1 MKSKSTFS
9 WRPWTPNETWSIAC
23 RLFIFF
29 SLSTA
34 ASHVISEMSAANNSK
49 ASQSVALSQEKLAQT
64 ESKVT
69 SKKAPIIEL
78 SIKLESH
85 DEEENKILIE
95 LFPEKAPQHV
105 NQFLRLVEEGFYHG
119 LIFHRVIPN
128 FVIQA
133 GGYDSELKYFSS
145 EQKIINESFNG
156 LKNAKHTVSMA
167 RLSKPDSADT
177 QFFINLRDNN
187 HLDSSEGNPGYTVFG
202 KVIDGF
208 EVIEEIELQD
218 TESREGFFGLPV
230 SPVTIIT
237 TKTRDLQKQNADQ
250 DLKL

>member
-1 MKSKSTFS
+1 MKSKSTLS
-9 WRPWTPNETWSIAC
+9 WRTWAPNETWSIAC

-29 SLSTA
+29 SLSTT
-34 ASHVISEMSAANNSK
+34 ASHVISEVSGVNNSE
-49 ASQSVALSQEKLAQT
+49 ASPSVTISQEKLVQT
-64 ESKVT
+64 ESEAT

-78 SIKLESH
+78 SIKLESNN
-85 DEEENKILIE
+85 EEENKILIE

-105 NQFLRLVEEGFYHG
+105 NQFLRLVNEGFYDG

-156 LKNAKHTVSMA
+156 LKNAKHTVAMA

-187 HLDSSEGNPGYTVFG
+187 HLDSSGDNPGYTVFG

-230 SPVTIIT
+230 SPVTIIA
-237 TKTRDLQKQNADQ
+237 TKARDL
-250 DLKL
+250 

>member
-1 MKSKSTFS
+1 MKSKSTLS
-9 WRPWTPNETWSIAC
+9 RRTWAPNETWSIAC

-34 ASHVISEMSAANNSK
+34 ASHVISKVSKVNNSE
-49 ASQSVALSQEKLAQT
+49 APQSVTISQEKLVQT
-64 ESKVT
+64 ESKAT

-78 SIKLESH
+78 SIKLENNN
-85 DEEENKILIE
+85 EPENKILIE

-105 NQFLRLVEEGFYHG
+105 NQFLRLVNEGFYDG

-156 LKNAKHTVSMA
+156 LKNAKHTVAMA

-230 SPVTIIT
+230 SPVTIIA
-237 TKTRDLQKQNADQ
+237 TKTLDP
-250 DLKL
+250 

>member
-1 MKSKSTFS
+1 MKSKSTLS
-9 WRPWTPNETWSIAC
+9 WRTWAPNETWSIAC

-29 SLSTA
+29 SLSTTT
-34 ASHVISEMSAANNSK
+34 SHVISEVSGVNNLE
-49 ASQSVALSQEKLAQT
+49 ASQTVTVSQEKLVQT
-64 ESKVT
+64 GSKAT

-78 SIKLESH
+78 SIKLENNN
-85 DEEENKILIE
+85 EPENKILIE

-105 NQFLRLVEEGFYHG
+105 NQFLRLVNEGFYDG

-133 GGYDSELKYFSS
+133 GGYDSELKYFSN
-145 EQKIINESFNG
+145 EQKIVNESFNG
-156 LKNAKHTVSMA
+156 LKNAKHTVAMA

-230 SPVTIIT
+230 SPVTIIA
-237 TKTRDLQKQNADQ
+237 TKTRVL
-250 DLKL
+250 

>member
-1 MKSKSTFS
+1 MKSKSKLS
-9 WRPWTPNETWSIAC
+9 WWIWAPNETWSIAC

-29 SLSTA
+29 SLSTT
-34 ASHVISEMSAANNSK
+34 ASHVISEASKVNNSK
-49 ASQSVALSQEKLAQT
+49 ASQSVTGSQEKLVQT
-64 ESKVT
+64 ESKAT

-78 SIKLESH
+78 SIKLESNN
-85 DEEENKILIE
+85 ETENKILIE

-105 NQFLRLVEEGFYHG
+105 NQFLRLVNEGFYDG

-156 LKNAKHTVSMA
+156 LKNAKHTVAMA

-208 EVIEEIELQD
+208 GVIEEIELQD

-230 SPVTIIT
+230 SPVTIIA
-237 TKTRDLQKQNADQ
+237 TKTRDR
-250 DLKL
+250 

>member
-1 MKSKSTFS
+1 MKSKSILS
-9 WRPWTPNETWSIAC
+9 WKTWVPNETWSIAC

-29 SLSTA
+29 SLSTT
-34 ASHVISEMSAANNSK
+34 ASHAISKVSGVNNSE
-49 ASQSVALSQEKLAQT
+49 ASQSVNISQEKLVQT
-64 ESKVT
+64 ESKAT

-78 SIKLESH
+78 SIKLESNN
-85 DEEENKILIE
+85 ETENKILIE

-105 NQFLRLVEEGFYHG
+105 NQFLRLVNEGFYDG

-156 LKNAKHTVSMA
+156 LKNAKHTVAMA

-230 SPVTIIT
+230 SPVTIIA
-237 TKTRDLQKQNADQ
+237 TKARDL
-250 DLKL
+250 

>member
-1 MKSKSTFS
+1 MKSKSTLS
-9 WRPWTPNETWSIAC
+9 WRTWAPNETWSIAC
-23 RLFIFF
+23 RLFVFF
-29 SLSTA
+29 SLSTT
-34 ASHVISEMSAANNSK
+34 ASHAISKVSGVNNSE
-49 ASQSVALSQEKLAQT
+49 ASQSVTVSQEKLVQA
-64 ESKVT
+64 ESKAT
-69 SKKAPIIEL
+69 SKKAPVIEL
-78 SIKLESH
+78 SIKLESNN
-85 DEEENKILIE
+85 ERENKILIE
-95 LFPEKAPQHV
+95 LFPDKAPQHV
-105 NQFLRLVEEGFYHG
+105 NQFLRLVNEGFYDG

-156 LKNAKHTVSMA
+156 LKNAKHTVAMA

-230 SPVTIIT
+230 SPVKIIAA
-237 TKTRDLQKQNADQ
+237 KTRDR
-250 DLKL
+250 

>member
-1 MKSKSTFS
+1 MKSQSTLS
-9 WRPWTPNETWSIAC
+9 WRTWAPNETWSITC
-23 RLFIFF
+23 HLFIFF
-29 SLSTA
+29 SLSTT
-34 ASHVISEMSAANNSK
+34 ASHVISEVSGVNNSE
-49 ASQSVALSQEKLAQT
+49 ASQSVTVSQEKLVQT
-64 ESKVT
+64 ASKAT
-69 SKKAPIIEL
+69 SRKAPIIEL
-78 SIKLESH
+78 SIKLESNS
-85 DEEENKILIE
+85 EPEKKILIE

-105 NQFLRLVEEGFYHG
+105 NQFLRLVNEGFYDG

-156 LKNAKHTVSMA
+156 LKNAKHTVAMA

-177 QFFINLRDNN
+177 QFYINLRDNN

-230 SPVTIIT
+230 SPVTITAIE
-237 TKTRDLQKQNADQ
+237 TRDL
-250 DLKL
+250 

>member
-1 MKSKSTFS
+1 MKSKSTLS
-9 WRPWTPNETWSIAC
+9 WRTWAPNETWSIAC
-23 RLFIFF
+23 RLFVFF
-29 SLSTA
+29 SLSTT
-34 ASHVISEMSAANNSK
+34 ASHAISKVSGVNNSE
-49 ASQSVALSQEKLAQT
+49 ASQSVTVSQEKLVQA
-64 ESKVT
+64 ESKAT

-78 SIKLESH
+78 SIKLESNN
-85 DEEENKILIE
+85 ETENKILIE

-105 NQFLRLVEEGFYHG
+105 NQFLRLVNEGFYDG

-156 LKNAKHTVSMA
+156 LKNAKHTVAMA

-230 SPVTIIT
+230 SPVTIIA
-237 TKTRDLQKQNADQ
+237 TKARDL
-250 DLKL
+250 

>member
-1 MKSKSTFS
+1 MKSQSTLS
-9 WRPWTPNETWSIAC
+9 WRTWAPNETWSITC
-23 RLFIFF
+23 HLFIFF
-29 SLSTA
+29 SLSTT
-34 ASHVISEMSAANNSK
+34 ASHVISEVSGVSNSE
-49 ASQSVALSQEKLAQT
+49 ASQSVTVSQEKLVQK
-64 ESKVT
+64 ESKAT
-69 SKKAPIIEL
+69 STKAPIIEL
-78 SIKLESH
+78 SIKLESKK
-85 DEEENKILIE
+85 EEENKILIE

-105 NQFLRLVEEGFYHG
+105 NQFLRLVNEGFYDG

-156 LKNAKHTVSMA
+156 LKNAKHTVAMA

-187 HLDSSEGNPGYTVFG
+187 HLDSSDGNPGYTVFG

-230 SPVTIIT
+230 SPVTIIA
-237 TKTRDLQKQNADQ
+237 TKTLDL
-250 DLKL
+250 

>member
-1 MKSKSTFS
+1 MKSKSTLS
-9 WRPWTPNETWSIAC
+9 WRIWASNETWSIAF
-23 RLFIFF
+23 RFFIFF
-29 SLSTA
+29 SLATN
-34 ASHVISEMSAANNSK
+34 ASHIISGVSEKDSSG
-49 ASQSVALSQEKLAQT
+49 ASQSVAGPQEKRVQT
-64 ESKVT
+64 EPKAT
-69 SKKAPIIEL
+69 SKKASIIEL
-78 SIKLESH
+78 SIKLESNN
-85 DEEENKILIE
+85 EEENKILIE

-105 NQFLRLVEEGFYHG
+105 NQFLRLVREGFYHG

-156 LKNAKHTVSMA
+156 LKNAKHTVAMA

-187 HLDSSEGNPGYTVFG
+187 HLDSREGNPGYTVFG

-218 TESREGFFGLPV
+218 TESRDGFFGLPV
-230 SPVTIIT
+230 SPVTIIA
-237 TKTRDLQKQNADQ
+237 TKTRDLQR
-250 DLKL
+250 

>member
-1 MKSKSTFS
+1 MKSKSTLS
-9 WRPWTPNETWSIAC
+9 WRTWAPNETWSIAC

-29 SLSTA
+29 ALSTT
-34 ASHVISEMSAANNSK
+34 ASHAISKVSGVNNSE
-49 ASQSVALSQEKLAQT
+49 ASQSVTVSQEKLVQI
-64 ESKVT
+64 ESKAT

-78 SIKLESH
+78 SIKLESNN
-85 DEEENKILIE
+85 EPENKILIE

-105 NQFLRLVEEGFYHG
+105 NQFLRLVNEGFYDG

-156 LKNAKHTVSMA
+156 LKNAKHTVAMA

-230 SPVTIIT
+230 SPVTIIA
-237 TKTRDLQKQNADQ
+237 TKTSDR
-250 DLKL
+250 

>member
-1 MKSKSTFS
+1 MKSKSTLS
-9 WRPWTPNETWSIAC
+9 WRTWAPNETWSIAC
-23 RLFIFF
+23 RLFVFF
-29 SLSTA
+29 SLSTT
-34 ASHVISEMSAANNSK
+34 ASHAISKVSGVNNSE
-49 ASQSVALSQEKLAQT
+49 ASQSVTVSQEKLVQA
-64 ESKVT
+64 ESKAT

-78 SIKLESH
+78 SIKLESNNEPE
-85 DEEENKILIE
+85 DKILIE

-105 NQFLRLVEEGFYHG
+105 NQFLRLVNEGFYDG

-145 EQKIINESFNG
+145 EQKIKNESFNG
-156 LKNAKHTVSMA
+156 LKNAKHTVAMA

-230 SPVTIIT
+230 SPVTIIA
-237 TKTRDLQKQNADQ
+237 TKARDL
-250 DLKL
+250 

>member
-1 MKSKSTFS
+1 MKSKSTVS
-9 WRPWTPNETWSIAC
+9 WRTWAPNETWSIAC

-29 SLSTA
+29 SLSMTT
-34 ASHVISEMSAANNSK
+34 SHVISEDSGVNNLE
-49 ASQSVALSQEKLAQT
+49 ASQSVTVSQEKLVQT
-64 ESKVT
+64 ESKAT
-69 SKKAPIIEL
+69 PKKAPIVEL

-85 DEEENKILIE
+85 NEEENKILIE

-105 NQFLRLVEEGFYHG
+105 NQFLRLVNEGFYDG

-133 GGYDSELKYFSS
+133 GGYNSELKYFSS
-145 EQKIINESFNG
+145 EQKIRNESFNG
-156 LKNAKHTVSMA
+156 LKNAKHTVAMA

-230 SPVTIIT
+230 SPVTIIAT
-237 TKTRDLQKQNADQ
+237 ETRDL
-250 DLKL
+250 

>member
-1 MKSKSTFS
+1 MKSKSTLS
-9 WRPWTPNETWSIAC
+9 WRTWAPNETWSIAC

-29 SLSTA
+29 SLSTT
-34 ASHVISEMSAANNSK
+34 ASHVISEVSGVNNSE
-49 ASQSVALSQEKLAQT
+49 ASQSVTVSQEKLVQT
-64 ESKVT
+64 ESKAT

-78 SIKLESH
+78 SIKLES
-85 DEEENKILIE
+85 DNEEQNKILLE

-105 NQFLRLVEEGFYHG
+105 NQFLRLVNDGFYDG

-133 GGYDSELKYFSS
+133 GGYDSELNYFPS

-156 LKNAKHTVSMA
+156 LKNVKHTVAMA

-187 HLDSSEGNPGYTVFG
+187 HLDS
-202 KVIDGF
+202 
-208 EVIEEIELQD
+208 
-218 TESREGFFGLPV
+218 
-230 SPVTIIT
+230 
-237 TKTRDLQKQNADQ
+237 
-250 DLKL
+250 

>member
-1 MKSKSTFS
+1 MKSKSTLS
-9 WRPWTPNETWSIAC
+9 WRTWAPNETWSIAC
-23 RLFIFF
+23 HLFIFF
-29 SLSTA
+29 SLSTT
-34 ASHVISEMSAANNSK
+34 ASHVISEVSGVSNSE
-49 ASQSVALSQEKLAQT
+49 ASQSVTVSQEKLVQT
-64 ESKVT
+64 ASKAT
-69 SKKAPIIEL
+69 SRKAPIIEL
-78 SIKLESH
+78 SIKLENNN
-85 DEEENKILIE
+85 EEENIILIE

-105 NQFLRLVEEGFYHG
+105 NQFLRLVNEGFYDG

-156 LKNAKHTVSMA
+156 LKNAKWTVAMA

-187 HLDSSEGNPGYTVFG
+187 HLDSTEGNPGYTVFG

-218 TESREGFFGLPV
+218 TESRQGFFGLPV
-230 SPVTIIT
+230 SPVRIIA
-237 TKTRDLQKQNADQ
+237 TKTRDL
-250 DLKL
+250 

>member
-1 MKSKSTFS
+1 MKSKSTLS
-9 WRPWTPNETWSIAC
+9 WRNWAPNEARSIAC

-29 SLSTA
+29 SLSTT
-34 ASHVISEMSAANNSK
+34 ASHVISEVSGVSNSE
-49 ASQSVALSQEKLAQT
+49 ASQSVTVSQEELVQT
-64 ESKVT
+64 ASKAT
-69 SKKAPIIEL
+69 SRKAPIIEL
-78 SIKLESH
+78 SIKLENNS
-85 DEEENKILIE
+85 EEENIILIE

-105 NQFLRLVEEGFYHG
+105 NQFLRLVNEGFYDG

-145 EQKIINESFNG
+145 EQKIVNESFNG
-156 LKNAKHTVSMA
+156 LKNAKHTVAMA

-230 SPVTIIT
+230 LPVTIIA
-237 TKTRDLQKQNADQ
+237 TKTRDL
-250 DLKL
+250 

>member
-1 MKSKSTFS
+1 M
-9 WRPWTPNETWSIAC
+9 PVAC
-23 RLFIFF
+23 LFFF
-29 SLSTA
+29 SISTA
-34 ASHVISEMSAANNSK
+34 ASHVISKVSGINNSE
-49 ASQSVALSQEKLAQT
+49 ASQSVTVSRENLVQT
-64 ESKVT
+64 ESKAP

-78 SIKLESH
+78 SIKLESNK
-85 DEEENKILIE
+85 EQENKILIE
-95 LFPEKAPQHV
+95 LFPDKAPQHV
-105 NQFLRLVEEGFYHG
+105 NQFLRLVNEGFYDG

-145 EQKIINESFNG
+145 DQKIINESFNG
-156 LKNAKHTVSMA
+156 LKNAKHTVAMA

-187 HLDSSEGNPGYTVFG
+187 HLDSTEGNPGYTVFG

-218 TESREGFFGLPV
+218 TESREGFFGLPA

-237 TKTRDLQKQNADQ
+237 TKTRDR
-250 DLKL
+250 

>member
-1 MKSKSTFS
+1 VKSKSTLS
-9 WRPWTPNETWSIAC
+9 WRTWAPNETWSIAC
-23 RLFIFF
+23 RLFVFF
-29 SLSTA
+29 SLSTT
-34 ASHVISEMSAANNSK
+34 ASHAISKVSGVNNSE
-49 ASQSVALSQEKLAQT
+49 ASQSVTVSQEKLVQA
-64 ESKVT
+64 ESKAT

-78 SIKLESH
+78 SIKLESNN
-85 DEEENKILIE
+85 ETENKILIE

-105 NQFLRLVEEGFYHG
+105 NQFLRLVNEGFYDG

-156 LKNAKHTVSMA
+156 LKNAKHTVAMA

-230 SPVTIIT
+230 SPVTIIA
-237 TKTRDLQKQNADQ
+237 TKARDL
-250 DLKL
+250 

>member
-1 MKSKSTFS
+1 MKSKSTLS
-9 WRPWTPNETWSIAC
+9 WRTWAPNETWSIAC

-29 SLSTA
+29 SLSTT
-34 ASHVISEMSAANNSK
+34 ASHVISEVPKVNNSE
-49 ASQSVALSQEKLAQT
+49 ASQSVTVSQEKLFQT
-64 ESKVT
+64 GSKAI

-78 SIKLESH
+78 SIKLESNN
-85 DEEENKILIE
+85 EPENKILIE

-105 NQFLRLVEEGFYHG
+105 NQFLRLVNEGFYDG

-133 GGYDSELKYFSS
+133 GGYNSELKYFSS
-145 EQKIINESFNG
+145 EQKIRNESFNG
-156 LKNAKHTVSMA
+156 LKNAKHTVAMA

-230 SPVTIIT
+230 SPVTIIA
-237 TKTRDLQKQNADQ
+237 TKIREL
-250 DLKL
+250 

>member
-1 MKSKSTFS
+1 MKSKSTLS
-9 WRPWTPNETWSIAC
+9 WRTWAPNETWSIAC
-23 RLFIFF
+23 RLFVFF
-29 SLSTA
+29 SLSTT
-34 ASHVISEMSAANNSK
+34 ASHAISKVSGVNNSE
-49 ASQSVALSQEKLAQT
+49 ASQSVTVSQEKLVQA
-64 ESKVT
+64 ESKAT

-78 SIKLESH
+78 SIKLESNN
-85 DEEENKILIE
+85 ETENKILIE

-105 NQFLRLVEEGFYHG
+105 NQFLRLVNEGFYDG

-156 LKNAKHTVSMA
+156 LKNAKHTVAMA

-230 SPVTIIT
+230 SPVTIIA
-237 TKTRDLQKQNADQ
+237 TKTLDR
-250 DLKL
+250 

>member
-1 MKSKSTFS
+1 MKSKSTLS
-9 WRPWTPNETWSIAC
+9 RRIWARNETLSIAF
-23 RLFIFF
+23 RFFIFF
-29 SLSTA
+29 SLSTN
-34 ASHVISEMSAANNSK
+34 ASHIISDVTGTNNSE
-49 ASQSVALSQEKLAQT
+49 ASQSLTGSQEKLVQA
-64 ESKVT
+64 ERKAT
-69 SKKAPIIEL
+69 SKKTPIIEL
-78 SIKLESH
+78 SIKLDSNNQ
-85 DEEENKILIE
+85 EENKILIE

-105 NQFLRLVEEGFYHG
+105 SQFLRLIKEGFYHG

-133 GGYDSELKYFSS
+133 GGYNSELKYFSS

-156 LKNAKHTVSMA
+156 LKNAKHTVAMA

-187 HLDSSEGNPGYTVFG
+187 HLDSTEGKPGYTVFG

-208 EVIEEIELQD
+208 ELIEEIELQD

-230 SPVTIIT
+230 SPVTIIA
-237 TKTRDLQKQNADQ
+237 TKTRDL
-250 DLKL
+250 

>member
-1 MKSKSTFS
+1 MKSQSTLS
-9 WRPWTPNETWSIAC
+9 WRTWAPNETWSITC
-23 RLFIFF
+23 HLFIFF
-29 SLSTA
+29 SLSTT
-34 ASHVISEMSAANNSK
+34 ASHVISEVSGVSNSE
-49 ASQSVALSQEKLAQT
+49 ASQSVTVSQEKLVQT
-64 ESKVT
+64 ASKAT
-69 SKKAPIIEL
+69 SREAPIIEL
-78 SIKLESH
+78 SIKLENNN
-85 DEEENKILIE
+85 EEENIILIE

-105 NQFLRLVEEGFYHG
+105 NQFLRLVNEGFYDG

-156 LKNAKHTVSMA
+156 LKNAKHTVAMA

-187 HLDSSEGNPGYTVFG
+187 HLDSSEGNPGYSVFG

-230 SPVTIIT
+230 SPVKIIA
-237 TKTRDLQKQNADQ
+237 TKTRDL
-250 DLKL
+250 

>member
-1 MKSKSTFS
+1 MKSKSALF
-9 WRPWTPNETWSIAC
+9 WRTWARNATWSIAC

-29 SLSTA
+29 SLSTTA
-34 ASHVISEMSAANNSK
+34 AHVISGVSGVNNSE
-49 ASQSVALSQEKLAQT
+49 ASQSVSVSQEKLVQT
-64 ESKVT
+64 ESKAT

-78 SIKLESH
+78 AIILESNN
-85 DEEENKILIE
+85 EEENKILIE

-105 NQFLRLVEEGFYHG
+105 NQFLRLVNEGFYHG

-156 LKNAKHTVSMA
+156 LKNAKHTVAMA

-230 SPVTIIT
+230 SPVTIIA
-237 TKTRDLQKQNADQ
+237 TKKRDL
-250 DLKL
+250 

>member
-1 MKSKSTFS
+1 MKSKSILS
-9 WRPWTPNETWSIAC
+9 WRTWAPNETWSIAC
-23 RLFIFF
+23 HLFIFF
-29 SLSTA
+29 SLSTT
-34 ASHVISEMSAANNSK
+34 ASHVISEVSGVSNSE
-49 ASQSVALSQEKLAQT
+49 ASQSVTVSQEKLVQT
-64 ESKVT
+64 ASKAT
-69 SKKAPIIEL
+69 SRKAPIIEL
-78 SIKLESH
+78 SIKLENNS
-85 DEEENKILIE
+85 EEENIILIE

-105 NQFLRLVEEGFYHG
+105 NQFLRLVNEGFYDG

-133 GGYDSELKYFSS
+133 GGYNSELRYFSS

-156 LKNAKHTVSMA
+156 LKNAKHTVAMA

-208 EVIEEIELQD
+208 EIIEEIELQD

-230 SPVTIIT
+230 SPVTIIA
-237 TKTRDLQKQNADQ
+237 TKTLDP
-250 DLKL
+250 

>member
-1 MKSKSTFS
+1 MKSKSTLS
-9 WRPWTPNETWSIAC
+9 WKTWAPNETWSIAC

-29 SLSTA
+29 SFSTT
-34 ASHVISEMSAANNSK
+34 ASHVISEVSGVSNSE
-49 ASQSVALSQEKLAQT
+49 ASQSVTVSQEKLVQT
-64 ESKVT
+64 ASKAT
-69 SKKAPIIEL
+69 SREAPIIEL
-78 SIKLESH
+78 SIKLENNN
-85 DEEENKILIE
+85 EEENIILIE

-105 NQFLRLVEEGFYHG
+105 NQFLRLVNEGFYDG

-156 LKNAKHTVSMA
+156 LKNAKHTVAMA

-230 SPVTIIT
+230 TPVTIIA
-237 TKTRDLQKQNADQ
+237 TK
-250 DLKL
+250 KLD

>member
-1 MKSKSTFS
+1 MKSKSTLS
-9 WRPWTPNETWSIAC
+9 WRIWAPNETWSIAC
-23 RLFIFF
+23 HLFIFF
-29 SLSTA
+29 SLSTTT
-34 ASHVISEMSAANNSK
+34 SHVISGVSGVNNSE
-49 ASQSVALSQEKLAQT
+49 ASQSVTVSQEKLVQT
-64 ESKVT
+64 ASKAI
-69 SKKAPIIEL
+69 SRKAPIIEL
-78 SIKLESH
+78 SIKLENNN
-85 DEEENKILIE
+85 EEENIILIE

-105 NQFLRLVEEGFYHG
+105 NQFLRLVNEGFYDG

-145 EQKIINESFNG
+145 EQKIVNESFNG
-156 LKNAKHTVSMA
+156 LKNAKHTVAMA

-230 SPVTIIT
+230 SPVTIIA
-237 TKTRDLQKQNADQ
+237 TKRRDL
-250 DLKL
+250 

>member
-1 MKSKSTFS
+1 MKSKSTLS
-9 WRPWTPNETWSIAC
+9 WRIWVPNETWSIAC
-23 RLFIFF
+23 CLFIFF
-29 SLSTA
+29 SLSTST
-34 ASHVISEMSAANNSK
+34 SHVISEVSGVNNLE
-49 ASQSVALSQEKLAQT
+49 ASQSVTVSQEKLVQT
-64 ESKVT
+64 ESKAT
-69 SKKAPIIEL
+69 PKKAPIIEL
-78 SIKLESH
+78 SIKLESSN
-85 DEEENKILIE
+85 EEENKILIE

-105 NQFLRLVEEGFYHG
+105 NQFLRLVNEGFYDG

-133 GGYDSELKYFSS
+133 GGYNSELKYFSS

-156 LKNAKHTVSMA
+156 LKNAKHTVAMA

-208 EVIEEIELQD
+208 EVIEDIELQD

-230 SPVTIIT
+230 SPVTIIA
-237 TKTRDLQKQNADQ
+237 TKTLDR
-250 DLKL
+250 

>member
-1 MKSKSTFS
+1 MKSKSTLS
-9 WRPWTPNETWSIAC
+9 WRTWAPNETWSIVC

-29 SLSTA
+29 SLCTT
-34 ASHVISEMSAANNSK
+34 ASHVISGVSGVNNSE
-49 ASQSVALSQEKLAQT
+49 ASQSISVSQEKLVQT
-64 ESKVT
+64 ESKAT

-78 SIKLESH
+78 VIILESNN
-85 DEEENKILIE
+85 EEENKILIE

-105 NQFLRLVEEGFYHG
+105 NQFLRLVNEGFYHG

-156 LKNAKHTVSMA
+156 LKNAKHTVAMA

-187 HLDSSEGNPGYTVFG
+187 HLDSTEGNPGYTVFG

-230 SPVTIIT
+230 SPITIIAT
-237 TKTRDLQKQNADQ
+237 QERDL
-250 DLKL
+250 

>member
-1 MKSKSTFS
+1 MKSKSTLS
-9 WRPWTPNETWSIAC
+9 WRTWAPKEARSIAC
-23 RLFIFF
+23 GLFIFF
-29 SLSTA
+29 SLSIT
-34 ASHVISEMSAANNSK
+34 ASHVISGVSGVNDSE
-49 ASQSVALSQEKLAQT
+49 ASQSVTVRQEKLVQT
-64 ESKVT
+64 ESKAT

-85 DEEENKILIE
+85 NEEENKILIE

-105 NQFLRLVEEGFYHG
+105 NQFLRLVNEGFYHG

-156 LKNAKHTVSMA
+156 LKNAKHTVAMA

-218 TESREGFFGLPV
+218 TESKEGFFGLPV
-230 SPVTIIT
+230 SPVTIIA
-237 TKTRDLQKQNADQ
+237 TKIRD
-250 DLKL
+250 

>member
-1 MKSKSTFS
+1 MKSKSTLS
-9 WRPWTPNETWSIAC
+9 WRTWAPNETWSIAC
-23 RLFIFF
+23 HLFIFF
-29 SLSTA
+29 LLSTT
-34 ASHVISEMSAANNSK
+34 ASHVISSLSELNDSE
-49 ASQSVALSQEKLAQT
+49 ASQSVTVSQEELVQT
-64 ESKVT
+64 ASKET
-69 SKKAPIIEL
+69 SRKAPIIEL
-78 SIKLESH
+78 SIKLENNN
-85 DEEENKILIE
+85 EEENIILIE

-105 NQFLRLVEEGFYHG
+105 NQFLRLVNEGFYDG

-145 EQKIINESFNG
+145 EQKIVNESFNG
-156 LKNAKHTVSMA
+156 LKNAKHTVAMA

-208 EVIEEIELQD
+208 EVIEEIE
-218 TESREGFFGLPV
+218 
-230 SPVTIIT
+230 
-237 TKTRDLQKQNADQ
+237 A
-250 DLKL
+250 KLHDRI

>member
-1 MKSKSTFS
+1 MKSKSTLS
-9 WRPWTPNETWSIAC
+9 WRTWAPNETWSIAC
-23 RLFIFF
+23 HLFIFF
-29 SLSTA
+29 SLSTT
-34 ASHVISEMSAANNSK
+34 ASHVISEVSGVSNSE
-49 ASQSVALSQEKLAQT
+49 ASQSVTVSQEKLVQT
-64 ESKVT
+64 ASEAT
-69 SKKAPIIEL
+69 FRKAPIIEL
-78 SIKLESH
+78 SIKLENNN
-85 DEEENKILIE
+85 EEENIILIE

-105 NQFLRLVEEGFYHG
+105 NQFLRLVNEGFYDG

-145 EQKIINESFNG
+145 EQKIVNESFNG
-156 LKNAKHTVSMA
+156 LKNAKHTVAMA

-218 TESREGFFGLPV
+218 TESREGFFGLPA

-237 TKTRDLQKQNADQ
+237 TKTRDR
-250 DLKL
+250 

>member
-1 MKSKSTFS
+1 MKSKSTLS
-9 WRPWTPNETWSIAC
+9 WRTWAPNETWSTAY

-29 SLSTA
+29 SLSTT
-34 ASHVISEMSAANNSK
+34 ASHAISKVSGVNNSE
-49 ASQSVALSQEKLAQT
+49 ASQSVTVSQEKLVQA
-64 ESKVT
+64 ESKAT

-78 SIKLESH
+78 SIKLESNN
-85 DEEENKILIE
+85 ETENKILIE

-105 NQFLRLVEEGFYHG
+105 NQFLRLVNEGFYDG

-156 LKNAKHTVSMA
+156 LKNAKHTVAMA

-230 SPVTIIT
+230 SPVTIIA
-237 TKTRDLQKQNADQ
+237 TKTRDR
-250 DLKL
+250 

>member
-1 MKSKSTFS
+1 MKSKSALL
-9 WRPWTPNETWSIAC
+9 WRIWAPNETWSIAF
-23 RLFIFF
+23 RFFIFF
-29 SLSTA
+29 SLSTN
-34 ASHVISEMSAANNSK
+34 ASHIISGVSETNNSG
-49 ASQSVALSQEKLAQT
+49 ASQSATGPQEKLVQI
-64 ESKVT
+64 EPKVAN
-69 SKKAPIIEL
+69 KKTPIIEL

-85 DEEENKILIE
+85 NEEENKILIE

-105 NQFLRLVEEGFYHG
+105 NQFLRLVNEGFYHG

-156 LKNAKHTVSMA
+156 LKNAKHTVAMA

-187 HLDSSEGNPGYTVFG
+187 HLDSTEGNPGYTVFG

-230 SPVTIIT
+230 SPVTIIA
-237 TKTRDLQKQNADQ
+237 TKKRDL
-250 DLKL
+250 